1 MERIEEKSLSEE
13 RLQEFILIY
22 KKEFGE
28 KISQEEAA
36 EKGRRIVSYF
46 RILIN
51 NDKPIDNESDI
62 NSLAS

>member
-13 RLQEFILIY
+13 RLQEFISIY

-28 KISQEEAA
+28 KISKEEAA
-36 EKGRRIVSYF
+36 EKGRRLVSFF

-62 NSLAS
+62 NSLVS